1 VRRAA
6 LPAALFVAGA
16 GSLQAH
22 HLRASGKHA
31 ASASTQKR
39 KKNGFFDDDF
49 FFLFSFVGL
58 TRRTLLAV
66 AMMFGIVLLLSL
78 AAVARSSSESSSSD
92 NFLDRLDLKNFK
104 SVESQRTD
112 TSTSSSDESSDASRV
127 ARAVEAAL
135 KEADLAE
142 RLAATRRDSGLRFRP
157 DNSGL
162 FRLRLSTTNRAN
174 TCSFFACGDTSAP
187 TQAADV
193 SLLEGTTVTAT
204 LVGGATR
211 SGKFNAAGLAENTD
225 DIIGAFKVQAAVAGA
240 GFSFVLST
248 LNTDKGLNIT
258 SVRLTSGVGPKPT
271 TRRVT
276 FDPLSNLFWNA
287 DTRLAVNNPNV
298 TVTPGT
304 AAIGCDATF
313 DGFDSR
319 GFTSFTVAV
328 DTSRQAT
335 LASNTSLTSF
345 TFATNAFEITVNTGD
360 SEILGELAL
369 DTLPCASRSSVTYD
383 DIIVATVEPTAE
395 LGFVSSH
402 PLIYDALR
410 AKALTN
416 LASSSDTLVREL
428 QQAAGRTQIVLRDVM
443 LDRGAFNL
451 LSHTSKYTSCFRAL
465 PNEIDQIEVYIGM
478 VSSVGTDGI
487 VRASAEFDNG
497 GDDDGQLTTD
507 KDGSLVFRDVD
518 DTLSLGAAL
527 DDVKFTVNELIFS
540 NLGQTF
546 APKDFVDFDGP
557 PPFEGTSTRPYAVLP
572 SDVTVRFEP
581 CPSFNYFN

>member
-1 VRRAA
+1 
-6 LPAALFVAGA
+6 
-16 GSLQAH
+16 
-22 HLRASGKHA
+22 
-31 ASASTQKR
+31 
-39 KKNGFFDDDF
+39 
-49 FFLFSFVGL
+49 
-58 TRRTLLAV
+58 
-66 AMMFGIVLLLSL
+66 MMFGIVLLLSL
-78 AAVARSSSESSSSD
+78 AAVARSSSSESSSSD

-142 RLAATRRDSGLRFRP
+142 RLAATRRDSGFRFRP

-162 FRLRLSTTNRAN
+162 FRLRLSTTNRPN
-174 TCSFFACGDTSAP
+174 TCSFFTCSTTDTDLS
-187 TQAADV
+187 V

-211 SGKFNAAGLAENTD
+211 SGTFNAGGVAQNTD
-225 DIIGAFKVQAAVAGA
+225 DIIGAFQVTATQVGA
-240 GFSFVLST
+240 GFRFVLST
-248 LNTDKGLNIT
+248 LNSDKGLNIT
-258 SVRLTSGVGPKPT
+258 SVRLTSGAPNPN
-271 TRRVT
+271 RRVS
-276 FDPLSNLFWNA
+276 FDPLNNAFWNA
-287 DTRLAVNNPNV
+287 DTRLAVSNPNV
-298 TVTPGT
+298 TVTLGT
-304 AAIGCDATF
+304 TQIGCDATF
-313 DGFDSR
+313 DGFTGR
-319 GFTSFTVAV
+319 GFSSFTVAV
-328 DTSRQAT
+328 NASRQAT
-335 LASNTSLTSF
+335 LAANTSTTANSF
-345 TFATNAFEITVNTGD
+345 TFETNAFQVAAN
-360 SEILGELAL
+360 LGKLTL

-383 DIIVATVEPTAE
+383 DIIVATVQPTIDLA
-395 LGFVSSH
+395 FVSNH

-465 PNEIDQIEVYIGM
+465 PNTDDQIEVYIGM

-487 VRASAEFDNG
+487 VRAVAELVDPGQNAG
-497 GDDDGQLTTD
+497 VLTDDDGT
-507 KDGSLVFRDVD
+507 VAFRDVD

-527 DDVKFTVNELIFS
+527 DDLKFNVNELIFS

-546 APKDFVDFDGP
+546 APNDFIDFEGP
-557 PPFEGTSTRPYAVLP
+557 PPFAGTSTRPYAVLP
-572 SDVTVRFEP
+572 SDVTVRIEP